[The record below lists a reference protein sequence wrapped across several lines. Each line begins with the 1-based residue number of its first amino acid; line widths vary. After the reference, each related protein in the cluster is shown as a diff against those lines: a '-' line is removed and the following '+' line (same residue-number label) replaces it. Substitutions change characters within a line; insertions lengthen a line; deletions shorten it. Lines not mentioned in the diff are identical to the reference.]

1 MVCQAD
7 GKGFSQS
14 TGVTYM
20 YELVS
25 QETNANMLQ
34 KNHEVLKYMGDNSH
48 LKALQRWEDGFVMQ
62 KHYSNVGVLQDNAMP
77 RKVTESAMIGKVKD
91 HQVINTKSE
100 WRYFCILRAVVSV

>member
-1 MVCQAD
+1 MICQAD

-62 KHYSNVGVLQDNAMP
+62 KHYSKRHGSNIVQFIKNVIQC
-77 RKVTESAMIGKVKD
+77 RSASRQCDAKEGHRVCND
-91 HQVINTKSE
+91 
-100 WRYFCILRAVVSV
+100 W